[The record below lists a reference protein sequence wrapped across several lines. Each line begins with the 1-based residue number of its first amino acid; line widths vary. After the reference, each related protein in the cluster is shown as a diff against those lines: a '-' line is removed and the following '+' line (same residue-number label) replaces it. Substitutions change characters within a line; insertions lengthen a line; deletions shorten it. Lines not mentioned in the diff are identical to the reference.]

1 MKSQF
6 GDKIRQLREANNLLQ
21 RQVASELKID
31 TPMLSK
37 IERGD
42 RRAKKE
48 QVLMFAK
55 LFKVQKNML
64 LTLWLAD
71 QVYDLVKDEENAT
84 EALKVA
90 ESQFKYDIKDND
102 R

>member
-1 MKSQF
+1 MANQF

-21 RQVASELKID
+21 RQVASKLEID

-42 RRAKKE
+42 RKAKKE
-48 QVLMFAK
+48 QVLIFAK
-55 LFKVQKNML
+55 LFNTEKRLL

-71 QVYDLVKDEENAT
+71 QVYDLVKNEENAAD
-84 EALKVA
+84 ALKIA
-90 ESQFKYDIKDND
+90 ENQFKYDTKI
-102 R
+102 

>member
-1 MKSQF
+1 MANQF

-21 RQVASELKID
+21 RQVASKLEID

-42 RRAKKE
+42 RKAKKE
-48 QVLMFAK
+48 QVLIFAK
-55 LFKVQKNML
+55 LFNTEKRLL
-64 LTLWLAD
+64 LTLGLAD
-71 QVYDLVKDEENAT
+71 QVYDLVKNEENAAD
-84 EALKVA
+84 ALKVA
-90 ESQFKYDIKDND
+90 ENQFKYDTK

>member
-1 MKSQF
+1 MANQF

-21 RQVASELKID
+21 RQVASKLEID

-42 RRAKKE
+42 RKAKKE
-48 QVLMFAK
+48 QVLIFAK
-55 LFKVQKNML
+55 LFNTEKRLL

-71 QVYDLVKDEENAT
+71 QVYDLVKNEENAAD
-84 EALKVA
+84 ALKVA
-90 ESQFKYDIKDND
+90 ENQFKYDTK

>member
-1 MKSQF
+1 MANQF

-21 RQVASELKID
+21 RQVASKLEID

-42 RRAKKE
+42 RKAKKE
-48 QVLMFAK
+48 QVSIFAK
-55 LFKVQKNML
+55 LFNTEKRLL

-71 QVYDLVKDEENAT
+71 QVYDLVKNEENAAD
-84 EALKVA
+84 ALKVA
-90 ESQFKYDIKDND
+90 ENQFKYDTK

>member
-1 MKSQF
+1 MGNQF
-6 GDKIRQLREANNLLQ
+6 GDKIRQLREAHNLLQ
-21 RQVASELKID
+21 RQVASELEID

-42 RRAKKE
+42 RKAKKE
-48 QVLMFAK
+48 QVLIFAK
-55 LFKVQKNML
+55 LFNAEKDML

-84 EALKVA
+84 DALKVA
-90 ESQFKYDIKDND
+90 ENQFKYDTK

>member
-1 MKSQF
+1 MANQF

-21 RQVASELKID
+21 RQVASKLEID

-42 RRAKKE
+42 RKAKKE
-48 QVLMFAK
+48 QVLIFAK
-55 LFKVQKNML
+55 LFNTEKRLL

-71 QVYDLVKDEENAT
+71 QVYDLVKNEENAAD
-84 EALKVA
+84 ALKVA
-90 ESQFKYDIKDND
+90 ENQFKYDNK

>member
-1 MKSQF
+1 VANQF

-21 RQVASELKID
+21 RQVASKLEID

-42 RRAKKE
+42 RKAKKE
-48 QVLMFAK
+48 QVLIFAK
-55 LFKVQKNML
+55 LFNTEKRLL

-71 QVYDLVKDEENAT
+71 QVYDLVKNEENAAD
-84 EALKVA
+84 ALKIA
-90 ESQFKYDIKDND
+90 ENQFKYDNK

>member
-1 MKSQF
+1 MAHQF

-21 RQVASELKID
+21 RQVASKLEID

-42 RRAKKE
+42 RKAKKE
-48 QVLMFAK
+48 QVLIFAK
-55 LFKVQKNML
+55 LFNTEKRLL

-71 QVYDLVKDEENAT
+71 QVYDLVKNEENAAD
-84 EALKVA
+84 ALKVA
-90 ESQFKYDIKDND
+90 ENQFKYDTK

>member
-1 MKSQF
+1 MANQF

-21 RQVASELKID
+21 RQVASKLEID

-42 RRAKKE
+42 RKAKKE
-48 QVLMFAK
+48 QVLIFAK
-55 LFKVQKNML
+55 LFNTEKRLL

-71 QVYDLVKDEENAT
+71 QVYDLVKNEENAAD
-84 EALKVA
+84 ALKIA
-90 ESQFKYDIKDND
+90 ENQFKYDTK

>member
-1 MKSQF
+1 MANQF

-21 RQVASELKID
+21 RQVASKLEID

-42 RRAKKE
+42 RKAKKE
-48 QVLMFAK
+48 QVLIFAK
-55 LFKVQKNML
+55 LFNTEKRLL

-71 QVYDLVKDEENAT
+71 QVYDLVKNEENAAD
-84 EALKVA
+84 ALKVA
-90 ESQFKYDIKDND
+90 ENQFKSDTK

>member
-1 MKSQF
+1 VANQF

-21 RQVASELKID
+21 RQVASKLEID

-42 RRAKKE
+42 RKAKKE
-48 QVLMFAK
+48 QVLLFAK
-55 LFKVQKNML
+55 LFNTEKRLL

-71 QVYDLVKDEENAT
+71 QVYDLVKNEENAAD
-84 EALKVA
+84 ALKIA
-90 ESQFKYDIKDND
+90 ENQFKYDTK

>member
-1 MKSQF
+1 MANQF

-21 RQVASELKID
+21 RQVASKLEID

-42 RRAKKE
+42 RKAKKE
-48 QVLMFAK
+48 QVLLFAK
-55 LFKVQKNML
+55 LFNTEKRLL

-71 QVYDLVKDEENAT
+71 QVYDLVKNEENAAD
-84 EALKVA
+84 ALKIA
-90 ESQFKYDIKDND
+90 ENQFKYDTK

>member
-1 MKSQF
+1 VANQF

-21 RQVASELKID
+21 RQVASKLEID

-42 RRAKKE
+42 RKAKKE
-48 QVLMFAK
+48 QVLIFAK
-55 LFKVQKNML
+55 LFNTEKRLL

-71 QVYDLVKDEENAT
+71 QVYDLVKNEENAAD
-84 EALKVA
+84 ALKIA
-90 ESQFKYDIKDND
+90 ENQFKYDTK